1 MDQNKDKEMYDN
13 ADKFIALANEMS
25 KTVSHGE
32 IGVAIRY
39 AAAWYSTFEAS
50 MRTKNLAED
59 KDKHMEFFA
68 NTFTE
73 MLQMN
78 FEEYINLQSKVET
91 KWCQESS
98 TCSQFL
104 QERYLSADFQNI
116 VCKSGK
122 TFVPISYGAE
132 TVKQNETFQVGALQ
146 VLGSNIVQ

>member
-1 MDQNKDKEMYDN
+1 MDQNKDKEMYVN

-39 AAAWYSTFEAS
+39 AAARYSAFEAS

-59 KDKHMEFFA
+59 KDKHLQFFA

-78 FEEYINLQSKVET
+78 FEEYINLQSK
-91 KWCQESS
+91 
-98 TCSQFL
+98 
-104 QERYLSADFQNI
+104 I
-116 VCKSGK
+116 K
-122 TFVPISYGAE
+122 TG
-132 TVKQNETFQVGALQ
+132 
-146 VLGSNIVQ
+146 